1 MESNYHKIITL
12 GSITVHAVALRDL
25 LKNVCLHLNIS
36 AIMLNDLL
44 GGDFK
49 ILIDYSRATSLWKSA
64 REFPL
69 LLCAVC
75 TFFCI

>member
-12 GSITVHAVALRDL
+12 GSIIMQTVALRDL
-25 LKNVCLHLNIS
+25 FKYFCLHLNIS
-36 AIMLNDLL
+36 AIMLSDLL

-49 ILIDYSRATSLWKSA
+49 IMIDYSRVTSLWKSVW
-64 REFPL
+64 EFPL
-69 LLCAVC
+69 LLCGVC